1 MCIRDSLQPIVLVAD
16 RLCLRLI
23 MGLYGGVSRL
33 KLKLF
38 LEVSNEILIM
48 SALEFYLAKAATESV
63 KKLVKWWHITVYSV
77 ESQDD

>member
-1 MCIRDSLQPIVLVAD
+1 MAD

-38 LEVSNEILIM
+38 LGVSNEILIM
-48 SALEFYLAKAATESV
+48 PALEFYLAKAATESV

-77 ESQDD
+77 QSEDD

>member
-1 MCIRDSLQPIVLVAD
+1 MAD
-16 RLCLRLI
+16 HLCLRLI

-33 KLKLF
+33 KLKRF
-38 LEVSNEILIM
+38 LGVSNEILIM

-77 ESQDD
+77 QSEDD

>member
-1 MCIRDSLQPIVLVAD
+1 
-16 RLCLRLI
+16 

-38 LEVSNEILIM
+38 LGVSNEILIM

-63 KKLVKWWHITVYSV
+63 KKLVKLWHITMYSV
-77 ESQDD
+77 QSEYD

>member
-1 MCIRDSLQPIVLVAD
+1 MAD

-38 LEVSNEILIM
+38 LGVSNEISIM

-77 ESQDD
+77 QSEDD

>member
-1 MCIRDSLQPIVLVAD
+1 
-16 RLCLRLI
+16 

-38 LEVSNEILIM
+38 LGVSNEILIM

-77 ESQDD
+77 QSEDDLPNVWSIYW